1 MAPAM
6 SILRGRLAGKFTF
19 GAGQVNETIRR
30 QNDFERPAQM
40 AHGAFVGRYEPGR
53 KNGGANG
60 YPERSSLVERPR
72 LVYSTV
78 QVRQSHFQVI
88 GHDPQDGD
96 RDSRVMGD
104 REDFVAFHIDG
115 LGTAARK
122 FHS

>member
-1 MAPAM
+1 M

-60 YPERSSLVERPR
+60 YPKRSSLVERTR
-72 LVYSTV
+72 LVNSTV
-78 QVRQSHFQVI
+78 QVRQTHFQVI
-88 GHDPQDGD
+88 GYHAKDGD
-96 RDSRVMGD
+96 RNSRFVRD
-104 REDFVAFHIDG
+104 REDLVALHIDS

-122 FHS
+122 FQS